1 MKKILFAVLLLMTPI
16 LFLQSKAQAAENV
29 KINSKNFPDAY
40 FRFYVKASYDQNQD
54 GKLSDAERKSVQVLD
69 VGETSEYR
77 MELEYLP
84 VTSLKGIEYFPNL
97 KELDC
102 SHSDLT
108 RLDVSKNQKLEKL
121 FCGQNAIKNLQLAG
135 NKKLQQLD
143 CRENELKKLDV
154 TNQKELVRLYCDS
167 NRLKKLNLKNNK
179 KLREVSVS
187 HNQLSKINLHKLVK
201 LQKFYGDDNR
211 LVRLSTK
218 NNRQL
223 TELYVNDN
231 RITTMNL
238 SKNKKLQY
246 LYINNNCL
254 ISGCLMTGY
263 TGMEMVKMEGQT
275 KTVKAKK
282 KKGGYLIPV
291 PSLKKTNVISKV
303 SKGKVK
309 NKGIFVKGKRCPK
322 KITYQYNM
330 FTDGSKKTNVTLKIK

>member
-1 MKKILFAVLLLMTPI
+1 MKKILFAVLLLMAPI

-40 FRFYVKASYDQNQD
+40 FRFYVRASYDQNQD

-121 FCGQNAIKNLQLAG
+121 FCSQNSIKNLQLAG

-154 TNQKELVRLYCDS
+154 TNQKE
-167 NRLKKLNLKNNK
+167 
-179 KLREVSVS
+179 
-187 HNQLSKINLHKLVK
+187 
-201 LQKFYGDDNR
+201 

-330 FTDGSKKTNVTLKIK
+330 FTDGSKKTNVTLNIK

>member
-1 MKKILFAVLLLMTPI
+1 MKKILFAVLLLMAPI

-121 FCGQNAIKNLQLAG
+121 FCSQNAIKNLQLAG

-143 CRENELKKLDV
+143 CRENELKK
-154 TNQKELVRLYCDS
+154 
-167 NRLKKLNLKNNK
+167 
-179 KLREVSVS
+179 
-187 HNQLSKINLHKLVK
+187 
-201 LQKFYGDDNR
+201 
-211 LVRLSTK
+211 
-218 NNRQL
+218 
-223 TELYVNDN
+223 
-231 RITTMNL
+231 
-238 SKNKKLQY
+238 
-246 LYINNNCL
+246 
-254 ISGCLMTGY
+254 
-263 TGMEMVKMEGQT
+263 
-275 KTVKAKK
+275 
-282 KKGGYLIPV
+282 
-291 PSLKKTNVISKV
+291 
-303 SKGKVK
+303 
-309 NKGIFVKGKRCPK
+309 
-322 KITYQYNM
+322 
-330 FTDGSKKTNVTLKIK
+330 

>member
-1 MKKILFAVLLLMTPI
+1 MKKILFAVLLLMAPI

-121 FCGQNAIKNLQLAG
+121 FCSQNAIKNLQLAG

-154 TNQKELVRLYCDS
+154 TNQKE
-167 NRLKKLNLKNNK
+167 
-179 KLREVSVS
+179 
-187 HNQLSKINLHKLVK
+187 
-201 LQKFYGDDNR
+201 

-330 FTDGSKKTNVTLKIK
+330 FTDGSKKTNVTLNIK